1 MILEE
6 IYKNQKN
13 WNEQELEKLNK
24 QKQKIEAEAKDISKL
39 QEELDQIIKE
49 TDLDFKPREK
59 QE

>member
-1 MILEE
+1 
-6 IYKNQKN
+6 
-13 WNEQELEKLNK
+13 LNK
-24 QKQKIEAEAKDISKL
+24 QKQKIEDEAKDISKL